1 MNYSAVI
8 VAAGSGT
15 RMKLGYN
22 KAYFRLDERTILEHT
37 MDIFLSDPDCC
48 EIVVV
53 TDSETFRKEI
63 PGRIPGRVVLV
74 SGGPSREESVSNGL
88 NAVTSE
94 VVFVHDGARPY
105 LSRTCLEKMKQAME
119 TEEAACLMVPCKDT
133 IKVVQNGYIVKT
145 IERNTIQAA
154 QTPQA
159 FRTELLV
166 HCMDLARKEGY
177 QGTDDCS
184 MVEHFS
190 SAKIRAVPG
199 SYENFKITT
208 PEDLKRQ
215 AAGSFS
221 EQVQTRRS
229 GSCDGCGPDS

>member
-1 MNYSAVI
+1 MNYSALI

-22 KAYFRLDERTILEHT
+22 KAYYRLDERTILEHT
-37 MDIFLSDPDCC
+37 MDIFLSDPDCS
-48 EIVVV
+48 EVVIV
-53 TDSETFRKEI
+53 TDSEMFRKEI

-74 SGGPSREESVSNGL
+74 SGGSSREESVSNGL
-88 NAVTSE
+88 NAVASE
-94 VVFVHDGARPY
+94 VVFVHDGARQF
-105 LSRTCLEKMKQAME
+105 LSKACLEAMKQTME
-119 TEEAACLMVPCKDT
+119 TEAAACLMVPCKDT
-133 IKVVQNGYIVKT
+133 IKVVEGGYIVKT
-145 IERNTIQAA
+145 IERNTIKAA

-184 MVEHFS
+184 IVEHFS
-190 SAKIRAVPG
+190 SAKIRVVEG

-208 PEDLKRQ
+208 PEDLKR
-215 AAGSFS
+215 
-221 EQVQTRRS
+221 
-229 GSCDGCGPDS
+229 

>member
-1 MNYSAVI
+1 MHFDIMNREEEDMNYSALI

-22 KAYFRLDERTILEHT
+22 KAYYRLDERTILEHT
-37 MDIFLSDPDCC
+37 MDIFLSDPDCS
-48 EIVVV
+48 EVVVV
-53 TDSETFRKEI
+53 TDSEMFRKEI

-74 SGGPSREESVSNGL
+74 SGGSSREESVSNGL
-88 NAVTSE
+88 NAVASE
-94 VVFVHDGARPY
+94 VVFVHDGARPF
-105 LSRTCLEKMKQAME
+105 LSKACLEAMKQTME

-133 IKVVQNGYIVKT
+133 IKVVKGGYIVKT
-145 IERNTIQAA
+145 IERNTIKAA

-184 MVEHFS
+184 IVEHFS
-190 SAKIRAVPG
+190 SAKIRVVEG

-208 PEDLKRQ
+208 PEDLKR
-215 AAGSFS
+215 
-221 EQVQTRRS
+221 
-229 GSCDGCGPDS
+229 

>member
-1 MNYSAVI
+1 MNEEEVDMNYSAVI

-22 KAYFRLDERTILEHT
+22 KAYYRLDDRTILEHT

-48 EIVVV
+48 EVVVV

-63 PGRIPGRVVLV
+63 PGRIPGRVVLA
-74 SGGPSREESVSNGL
+74 SGGSSREESVSNGL

-105 LSRTCLEKMKQAME
+105 LSRSCLEAMKQAME

-145 IERNTIQAA
+145 IERSTIQAA

-184 MVEHFS
+184 IVEHFS
-190 SAKIRAVPG
+190 SARIKAVPG
-199 SYENFKITT
+199 SYQNFKITT
-208 PEDLKRQ
+208 PEDLKR
-215 AAGSFS
+215 
-221 EQVQTRRS
+221 
-229 GSCDGCGPDS
+229 

>member
-1 MNYSAVI
+1 MNAEEADMNYSAVI

-22 KAYFRLDERTILEHT
+22 KAYYRLDDRTILEHT
-37 MDIFLSDPDCC
+37 MDIFLSDKDCV
-48 EIVVV
+48 EVVVV

-74 SGGPSREESVSNGL
+74 SGGSSREESVSNGL

-94 VVFVHDGARPY
+94 VVLVHDGARPY
-105 LSRTCLEKMKQAME
+105 LSRVCLDAMKQAME

-133 IKVVQNGYIVKT
+133 IKVVQDGYIVKT
-145 IERNTIQAA
+145 IERSTIQAA

-184 MVEHFS
+184 IVEHFS

-208 PEDLKRQ
+208 PEDLK
-215 AAGSFS
+215 
-221 EQVQTRRS
+221 
-229 GSCDGCGPDS
+229 